1 MAKHKPSGKRRKK
14 RRLRVGRLIVLIL
27 ILFMLVLGGVYAGYR
42 SSLKPVSST
51 GEDVVF
57 TVNSGE
63 SLKTVSENLQSEK
76 LVRNALFAAFF
87 AKTNNLSDVKAGD
100 YTLNPSMSV
109 DEIFTTLNDATA
121 AIADEDS
128 VTIIEGDWTKN
139 VAQKIAEKTQV
150 SADDLLALWNDSD
163 YLHSL
168 MDKYPFLTEDIF
180 NADIRHNLEGYLCPD
195 TYTFYRTETDP
206 KVITEKI
213 LDQTLAVYN
222 KYADGIASN
231 SYGLTIHEIYTLASI
246 VQYESGNPEDM
257 AKIAQVFYNRLQDG
271 MALQSSVTVCYALD
285 ADSGEDWKQ
294 CEYNPDV
301 DSPYNTYLHTGLPPG
316 PIVNPGEDAIQAVLN
331 PNTDYVG
338 YYYFMADVD
347 TGTVY
352 YARTLEE
359 HNANV
364 ALYGKA

>member
-1 MAKHKPSGKRRKK
+1 MAKHKTSGKRRKK
-14 RRLRVGRLIVLIL
+14 RRLRVGRLIALIL
-27 ILFMLVLGGVYAGYR
+27 ILFMLILGGIYAGYR
-42 SSLKPVSST
+42 SSLKPVSRN

-57 TVNSGE
+57 TVNSGD
-63 SLKTVSENLQSEK
+63 SLKAVAEHLQSEK
-76 LVRNALFAAFF
+76 LVRNALFAAFY
-87 AKTNNLSDVKAGD
+87 ARVNHLSDIKAGD
-100 YTLNPSMSV
+100 YPLNSSMSV
-109 DEIFTTLNDATA
+109 EEIFTTLNDATA
-121 AIADEDS
+121 AIADEDQ

-139 VAQKIAEKTQV
+139 VAKKISEKTQV
-150 SADDLLALWNDSD
+150 SAEDLLALWNDAD

-168 MDKYPFLTEDIF
+168 MEKYPFLTEDIF

-195 TYTFYRTETDP
+195 TYSFYRTETDP

-213 LDQTLAVYN
+213 LDQTLAVYQ
-222 KYADGIASN
+222 KHADAIASN
-231 SYGLTIHEIYTLASI
+231 SYGLSIHEVYTLASI
-246 VQYESGNPEDM
+246 VQYESGNPDDM

-271 MALQSSVTVCYALD
+271 MPLQSSVTVCYALD

-316 PIVNPGEDAIQAVLN
+316 PIVNPGEEAIQAVLN
-331 PNTDYVG
+331 PDTDYAG